1 MRSHLECHAKYQWLC
16 VTSKVYNNSH
26 YNLERVQRHLQGIWH
41 DSNTSLDVLD
51 LHTEI
56 MNLKNAAPL
65 RFDAADVDRI
75 ILVLGILLFQPIVLK
90 LPFNS
95 ISMLA
100 AQVHGLK
107 LRMNPQR
114 ELLI

>member
-75 ILVLGILLFQPIVLK
+75 I
-90 LPFNS
+90 
-95 ISMLA
+95 
-100 AQVHGLK
+100 HGLQSVFPSWSSFK
-107 LRMNPQR
+107 NG
-114 ELLI
+114 I

>member
-75 ILVLGILLFQPIVLK
+75 I
-90 LPFNS
+90 
-95 ISMLA
+95 
-100 AQVHGLK
+100 HGLK
-107 LRMNPQR
+107 SVFPSWSNLEWHIWLDHASPSCSRNT
-114 ELLI
+114 LIPAHCVKTCL